1 MSESSYERR
10 LNEATKL
17 IEQGLHRQAVETA
30 GGGIDLLMQDLFEE
44 LKKKIN
50 PRDAAALQ
58 AAMSGTTTKGGAPRG
73 KLTFGGWIKLYE
85 AENLFA
91 RLEGSF
97 GYKFRYFNAGT
108 LKAILEAR
116 NLSAHE
122 DYQPT
127 RAESEVVRNNLAI
140 FLQETKRPAKEAEVI
155 LPTPKT
161 ERAKGNLPAWTSVA
175 TPNLDIRERRFD
187 LGIFAIHLGEIASE
201 SGTGQPEYADP
212 TTFFDLTYV
221 TRGLRA
227 QLISMMQRLGGRGQ
241 GASVV
246 QLDTTF
252 GGGKTHTLLAMYHLA
267 KHGHALR
274 GRDDVRALT
283 NEARVETPPQA
294 AVAVLDGSYLSPSQP
309 RKTDEGI
316 ILKTLW
322 GELAYQLGGAE
333 AYEFMR
339 GSDESMSA
347 PGSSDLTKMMRAVG
361 KPVLILIDELLDY
374 ATKAGAVKVGRGY
387 LVEQVQSFIKAL
399 TQAVDPH
406 PTALM
411 VLTLTSSPQQ
421 IFGEAARRLH
431 QDIAGQY
438 ATFKTILERV
448 QRTEVTAESAEI
460 YEILRRRLFE
470 RTGSAAEHE
479 SVATAY
485 WNYYRQNQNV
495 FPGEVIAPDYRQRVA
510 QAYPFH
516 PDLID
521 VLRDRWGTIQGFQK
535 TRGVLRLLALVVSN
549 LYRKNHGAPL
559 IHVGHIDLADPE
571 IRRELLGHV
580 DSPAGYDAAI
590 GSDIAGLPGSKAEA
604 LDQRI
609 GGDYYRFGLCEGLA
623 STLFMYSHSGAAGFV
638 GSSRPQLWLGVLQP
652 DVMPALA
659 ADSFSKLEGE
669 LWYMEK
675 EGMVF
680 RLGVDP
686 NLNMMLVQRMDALRQ
701 DSEKLSEMVY
711 NTVEAL
717 AGTKFGKPLIWPEDS
732 RLVRDNNTLKL
743 VIAPPAARFR
753 EDDSEMRAQLYIDE
767 ILKNA
772 GEKHRQFRNTVI
784 FALPT
789 PEGIANIEQSA
800 IRLIALEEIKNS
812 TGRTLKDYLRDELDQ
827 QLAAARVGLP
837 SAIWGAYIVTGTA
850 GRDDDYWIVWESGI
864 KPYRQSDTLSQRI
877 WDRLTDSERLL
888 EKFDPDYLVRSGDGR
903 FAILWPAD
911 QDAVKTQE
919 LWDAFARYDYLPML
933 ASQKVLQDTIAWGV
947 QRGLFGYATGSP
959 QKPDKIYFDEMVRAD
974 QCTISEFAWL
984 VSAEYARPLRYPP
997 PPPTITDTSDGFVPV
1012 DETDETGWEV
1022 VPEGDNPPPR
1032 GAVKYDG
1039 VNVEVQLDALNW
1051 RQFYNS
1057 VIQPLVA
1064 RGANVNITV
1073 NLKATHDEGFDLDFI
1088 ELSIKESVVQI
1099 SRTAKV
1105 EIKRQ
1110 DNA

>member
-1 MSESSYERR
+1 MPESPYERR
-10 LNEATKL
+10 LNEATQL
-17 IEQGLHRQAVETA
+17 IGQELYRQAVETA
-30 GGGIDLLMQDLFEE
+30 GGGIDLLMQNLYEE
-44 LKKKIN
+44 LKAKLGKY
-50 PRDAAALQ
+50 DAAALQ
-58 AAMSGTTTKGGAPRG
+58 AALNSFAPKAGAQKG

-85 AENLFA
+85 SENLFA

-97 GYKFRYFNAGT
+97 GYRFRYFNPGT

-127 RAESEVVRNNLAI
+127 RAESELVRNNLAI
-140 FLQETKRPAKEAEVI
+140 FLQETQRAPKEVEAVLPA
-155 LPTPKT
+155 PKP
-161 ERAKGNLPAWTSVA
+161 ERAKGKLPAWTSVA
-175 TPNLDIRERRFD
+175 TPNQDIRERRFD

-201 SGTGQPEYADP
+201 SGSGQPEYADP
-212 TTFFDLTYV
+212 STFFDLTYV

-227 QLISMMQRLGGRGQ
+227 QLISMMQRLSGRGQ

-274 GRDDVRALT
+274 ERDDVRALT
-283 NEARVETPPQA
+283 NEARVEAPPQA

-309 RKTDEGI
+309 RKTAEGI
-316 ILKTLW
+316 ALKTLW

-333 AYEFMR
+333 AYEYLR
-339 GSDESMSA
+339 ASDESMSA
-347 PGSSDLTKMMRAVG
+347 PGSSDLTRMLRAVG
-361 KPVLILIDELLDY
+361 KPILILIDELLDY
-374 ATKAGAVKVGRGY
+374 ATKAAAVKAGRGF
-387 LVEQVQSFIKAL
+387 LVEQAQSFIKAL

-421 IFGEAARRLH
+421 IFGDAARRLQ

-438 ATFKTILERV
+438 ATFKAILERV

-470 RTGSAAEHE
+470 RMGDAMEHE
-479 SVATAY
+479 TVAAAY

-495 FPGEVIAPDYRQRVA
+495 FPGEVIAPDYRQRLA

-580 DSPAGYDAAI
+580 DSPAGYDSAI
-590 GSDIAGLPGSKAEA
+590 GSDIAGLPGSKAET

-623 STLFMYSHSGAAGFV
+623 STLFMYSHSGASGFV
-638 GSSRPQLWLGVLQP
+638 GGSKPQLWLGVLQP

-659 ADSFSKLEGE
+659 SDAFSKLEGE

-701 DSEKLSEMVY
+701 DTDRLAEVVY
-711 NTVEAL
+711 NTL
-717 AGTKFGKPLIWPEDS
+717 DSIAGTKFGKAIIWPEDS
-732 RLVRDNNTLKL
+732 RLVRDNSHLKL
-743 VIAPPAARFR
+743 VIAPPSARFR
-753 EDDSEMRAQLYIDE
+753 EDDSEMRAQLYVDD

-772 GEKHRQFRNTVI
+772 ADKHRQFRNTVV
-784 FALPT
+784 FSLPT

-800 IRLIALEEIKNS
+800 IKLMALEEIKNS
-812 TGRTLKDYLRDELDQ
+812 TGHNLKDYLRDELDQ

-837 SAIWGAYIVTGTA
+837 SALWGAYIVTATA
-850 GRDDDYWIVWESGI
+850 GRNDDPWMTWETGI
-864 KPYRQSDTLSQRI
+864 KPYRQGDTLGDRI
-877 WDRLTDSERLL
+877 WNRLVDSERLS
-888 EKFDPDYLVRSGDGR
+888 EKFDPDYLIRNGDAR
-903 FAILWPAD
+903 FAFLWPSD
-911 QDAVKTQE
+911 QAAVRTQD
-919 LWDAFARYDYLPML
+919 LWAAFARYDYLPML

-959 QKPDKIYFDEMVRAD
+959 QKPDKIYFNEPMSAE
-974 QCTISEFAWL
+974 QCSISEFSWL
-984 VSAEYARPLRYPP
+984 VDTEHAQPLRYPSLQQTQAIP
-997 PPPTITDTSDGFVPV
+997 DPDGSARG
-1012 DETDETGWEV
+1012 E
-1022 VPEGDNPPPR
+1022 EGVS
-1032 GAVKYDG
+1032 GAGENIENHSSLHGATHYNAL
-1039 VNVEVQLDALNW
+1039 NVEIHLNPLDW

-1064 RGANVNITV
+1064 KGSNVAITV
-1073 NLKATHDEGFDLDFI
+1073 KLTATHDKGFDLDFI
-1088 ELSIKESVVQI
+1088 ELSIKESLLQI
-1099 SRTAKV
+1099 SRTAQV
-1105 EIKRQ
+1105 SVTTEQ
-1110 DNA
+1110 D

>member
-1 MSESSYERR
+1 MPESPYERR
-10 LNEATKL
+10 LNEATRL

-30 GGGIDLLMQDLFEE
+30 GGGIDLLMKDLFEE
-44 LKKKIN
+44 LKKKLN

-58 AAMSGTTTKGGAPRG
+58 AAFNSRASKSG
-73 KLTFGGWIKLYE
+73 KLTFGQWIALY
-85 AENLFA
+85 ADENLFA
-91 RLEGSF
+91 RLEGAF
-97 GYKFRYFNAGT
+97 KYKFRYFNEGT
-108 LKAILEAR
+108 LKTILAVR
-116 NLSAHE
+116 NDSVHE
-122 DYQPT
+122 DYQPH
-127 RAESEVVRNNLAI
+127 RAESELVRNNFVL
-140 FLQETKRPAKEAEVI
+140 FLSEVGRAPKEAETV
-155 LPTPKT
+155 LPAAKT
-161 ERAKGNLPAWTSVA
+161 ERAKGSLPAWTSIA
-175 TPNLDIRERRFD
+175 TPNRDIRERRFD

-201 SGTGQPEYADP
+201 SGSGQPEYADP
-212 TTFFDLTYV
+212 TTFFDLTYI
-221 TRGLRA
+221 TRGLRT
-227 QLISMMQRLGGRGQ
+227 QLVSMMQRLGGRGQ

-274 GRDDVRALT
+274 ERDDVRALT
-283 NEARVETPPQA
+283 NEARVEAPPQA

-309 RKTDEGI
+309 RKTDDGI
-316 ILKTLW
+316 VLKTLW

-333 AYEFMR
+333 AYEFVR
-339 GSDESMSA
+339 GSDEAMSA
-347 PGSSDLTKMMRAVG
+347 PGSNDLTRMMRAIG
-361 KPVLILIDELLDY
+361 RPVLILIDELLDY
-374 ATKAGAVKVGRGY
+374 ATKAAAVKVGRGY
-387 LVEQVQSFIKAL
+387 LVDQVQSFIKAL

-421 IFGEAARRLH
+421 IFGEAARRLQ

-470 RTGSAAEHE
+470 RTGDTAEHE
-479 SVATAY
+479 SIANAY
-485 WNYYRQNQNV
+485 WHYYRQNQNV
-495 FPGEVIAPDYRQRVA
+495 FPGEVTAPDYRQRIA

-638 GSSRPQLWLGVLQP
+638 GGSKPQLWLGVLQP

-659 ADSFSKLEGE
+659 ADAFSKLEGE

-701 DSEKLSEMVY
+701 DRDKLAEIIY
-711 NTVEAL
+711 DTVEVL
-717 AGTKFGKPLIWPEDS
+717 AGAKFGKAVIWPEDS
-732 RLVRDNNTLKL
+732 RLVRDNNALKL
-743 VIAPPAARFR
+743 VIAPPNACFR
-753 EDDSEMRAQLYIDE
+753 EDDPEMRAQLYIDD

-772 GEKHRQFRNTVI
+772 GDKHRQFRNTVI

-789 PEGIANIEQSA
+789 PEGYANMEQAA
-800 IRLIALEEIKNS
+800 IRLIALEEIKSS
-812 TGRTLKDYLRDELDQ
+812 TGRNLKDYLRDELEQ

-837 SAIWGAYIVTGTA
+837 SAIWGAYIVTATA
-850 GRDDDYWIVWESGI
+850 GRDDYWIVWESGI

-888 EKFDPDYLVRSGDGR
+888 EKFDPDYLIRSGDGR

-911 QDAVKTQE
+911 QSAVKTQD

-974 QCTISEFAWL
+974 QCAISEFAWL

-997 PPPTITDTSDGFVPV
+997 PPPTVKGDLDGFEPA
-1012 DETDETGWEV
+1012 DETSETGWEV
-1022 VPEGDNPPPR
+1022 IPDGDDSPTR
-1032 GAVKYDG
+1032 VTAKYNG
-1039 VNVEVQLDALNW
+1039 VSVEVQLDALNW

-1073 NLKATHDEGFDLDFI
+1073 NLNATHDEGFDLDFI

-1099 SRTAKV
+1099 NRTAKV

>member
-1 MSESSYERR
+1 MPESPYERR

-30 GGGIDLLMQDLFEE
+30 GGGIDLLMKDLFEE
-44 LKKKIN
+44 LKKKVN

-58 AAMSGTTTKGGAPRG
+58 GAFNSRAPKSG
-73 KLTFGGWIKLYE
+73 KLTFGQWIALY
-85 AENLFA
+85 ADENLFA
-91 RLEGSF
+91 RLEGAF
-97 GYKFRYFNAGT
+97 KFKFRYFNEGT
-108 LKAILEAR
+108 LKTILAVR
-116 NLSAHE
+116 NDSVHE
-122 DYQPT
+122 DYQPH
-127 RAESEVVRNNLAI
+127 RAESELVRNNFVL
-140 FLQETKRPAKEAEVI
+140 FLSEVGRAPKEAETM
-155 LPTPKT
+155 LPAAKT
-161 ERAKGNLPAWTSVA
+161 ERAKGNLPAWTTIA
-175 TPNLDIRERRFD
+175 TPNRDIRERRFD

-201 SGTGQPEYADP
+201 SGSGQPEYADP

-274 GRDDVRALT
+274 ERDEVRGLT

-309 RKTDEGI
+309 RKTAEGI
-316 ILKTLW
+316 VLKTLW

-333 AYEFMR
+333 AYEFLR
-339 GSDESMSA
+339 GSDEAMSA
-347 PGSSDLTKMMRAVG
+347 PGSNDLTQMMRAVG
-361 KPVLILIDELLDY
+361 KPILILIDELLDY

-387 LVEQVQSFIKAL
+387 LVDQVQSFVKAL

-421 IFGEAARRLH
+421 IFGEAARRLQ

-470 RTGSAAEHE
+470 RTGETAELE
-479 SVATAY
+479 AVATAY

-495 FPGEVIAPDYRQRVA
+495 FPGEVTAPDYRQRVA

-623 STLFMYSHSGAAGFV
+623 STLFMFSHSGAAGFV
-638 GSSRPQLWLGVLQP
+638 GGSRPQLWLGVLQP

-659 ADSFSKLEGE
+659 ADAFSKLEGE

-701 DSEKLSEMVY
+701 DRDKLGEVVY

-717 AGTKFGKPLIWPEDS
+717 AGTKFGKAVIWPEDS
-732 RLVRDNNTLKL
+732 RLVRDNNALKL
-743 VIAPPAARFR
+743 VIAPPDACFR
-753 EDDSEMRAQLYIDE
+753 EDDPEMRAQLYIDD

-772 GEKHRQFRNTVI
+772 GDKHRQFRNTVI

-789 PEGIANIEQSA
+789 PDGFANMEQAA
-800 IRLIALEEIKNS
+800 IRLIALEEIKSS
-812 TGRTLKDYLRDELDQ
+812 TGRNLKDYLRDELDQ

-850 GRDDDYWIVWESGI
+850 GRDDYWIVWESGI

-888 EKFDPDYLVRSGDGR
+888 EKFDPDYLIRSGDGR

-911 QDAVKTQE
+911 QTAVKTQD
-919 LWDAFARYDYLPML
+919 LWDAFARYDYLPIL

-947 QRGLFGYATGSP
+947 QRGLFGYATGTP
-959 QKPDKIYFDEMVRAD
+959 QKPDKIFFDEMVRAD
-974 QCTISEFAWL
+974 QCAISEFAWL

-997 PPPTITDTSDGFVPV
+997 PPPTVTGDSDGFEPAN
-1012 DETDETGWEV
+1012 ETDKTGWEV
-1022 VPEGDNPPPR
+1022 IPDGDDPPTR
-1032 GAVKYDG
+1032 VTAKYNG

-1073 NLKATHDEGFDLDFI
+1073 NLNATHDEGFDLDFI

-1110 DNA
+1110 DNP

>member
-1 MSESSYERR
+1 MAKSTWEKR
-10 LNEATKL
+10 LQEAKSL
-17 IEQGLHRQAVETA
+17 MEQGMHRQAVETA
-30 GGGIDLLMQDLFEE
+30 GGGIDLLMKELFDE
-44 LKKKIN
+44 LKGKLA
-50 PRDAAALQ
+50 RHDAAALQ
-58 AAMSGTTTKGGAPRG
+58 GAYNNRAPKGGNQAG
-73 KLTFGGWIKLYE
+73 KLTFGGWIGLFND
-85 AENLFA
+85 ENLFA
-91 RLEGSF
+91 RLEGAF
-97 GYKFRYFNAGT
+97 KYKFRYFNPG
-108 LKAILEAR
+108 ILQTILQVR
-116 NLSAHE
+116 NDCVHE

-127 RAESEVVRNNLAI
+127 SAESSLVSSNFAL
-140 FLQETKRPAKEAEVI
+140 FLQETGRAPAEAAEI
-155 LPTPKT
+155 IPEPKPD
-161 ERAKGNLPAWTSVA
+161 RSRGNLTPWTRVA

-187 LGIFAIHLGEIASE
+187 LGIFAIHLGEIASG
-201 SGTGQPEYADP
+201 SGHGQPEYADP
-212 TTFFDLTYV
+212 MTFFDLTYV
-221 TRGLRA
+221 TRGLRT
-227 QLISMMQRLGGRGQ
+227 QLVSMMQRLSGRGQ

-246 QLDTTF
+246 QIDTTF

-274 GRDDVRALT
+274 DRADVRSLT
-283 NEARVETPPQA
+283 NEAREETPPQA
-294 AVAVLDGSYLSPSQP
+294 AVVVLDGSYLSPSQP
-309 RKTDEGI
+309 RHTPEGI

-333 AYEFMR
+333 AYEMLR
-339 GSDESMSA
+339 TSDENMSA
-347 PGSSDLTKMMRAVG
+347 PGSRDLKELLQALG
-361 KPVLILIDELLDY
+361 QPVLILIDELLDY

-399 TQAVDPH
+399 SQAVDAH
-406 PTALM
+406 PKALM

-421 IFGEAARRLH
+421 IFGEAARRLQ

-438 ATFKTILERV
+438 ATFKAILERV

-470 RTGSAAEHE
+470 QTGHPSDHE
-479 SVATAY
+479 AVANAY
-485 WNYYRQNQNV
+485 WQYYRQNQTV
-495 FPGEVIAPDYRQRVA
+495 FPGETIAPDYRQRIA

-549 LYRKNHGAPL
+549 LYRQNHGAPL
-559 IHVGHIDLADPE
+559 IHVGHIDLSDPE

-580 DSPAGYDAAI
+580 DSPGGYDSAI

-623 STLFMYSHSGAAGFV
+623 TSLFMYSHSGAAGFV
-638 GSSRPQLWLGVLQP
+638 GGSKPQLWLGMLQP

-659 ADSFSKLEGE
+659 ADAFSKLESE

-675 EGMVF
+675 EGTVY

-701 DSEKLSEMVY
+701 DRDKLVEIVY
-711 NTVEAL
+711 STVEAL
-717 AGTKFGKPLIWPEDS
+717 AGTNFGKAIIWAEDS

-743 VIAPPAARFR
+743 VIAPPSATFR
-753 EDDSEMRAQLYIDE
+753 EDDPELRAQLYMDD

-772 GEKHRQFRNTVI
+772 GDRHRQFRNTII

-789 PEGIANIEQSA
+789 PEGMANIEQAA

-812 TGRTLKDYLRDELDQ
+812 TGRNLKDYLREELDQ

-850 GRDDDYWIVWESGI
+850 GRDNDYWIVWESGI
-864 KPYRQSDTLSQRI
+864 KPYRQNDTLSQRI
-877 WDRLTDSERLL
+877 WERLTDSERLL

-911 QDAVKTQE
+911 QFAVKTQD
-919 LWDAFARYDYLPML
+919 LWDSFARYDYLPML
-933 ASQKVLQDTIAWGV
+933 ASQRVLQETIAWGV

-959 QKPDKIYFDEMVRAD
+959 QKPDNLYFNQPVRAD
-974 QCTISEFAWL
+974 QCPISEFAWL
-984 VSAEYARPLRYPP
+984 VSATHANDLLTPP
-997 PPPTITDTSDGFVPV
+997 PVSDEWQLTDEP
-1012 DETDETGWEV
+1012 TDETF
-1022 VPEGDNPPPR
+1022 EGDDTATPDESMPSASR
-1032 GAVKYDG
+1032 RYGEI
-1039 VNVEVQLDALNW
+1039 NVDIDVEPLDW

-1057 VIQPLVA
+1057 VIEPLIKK
-1064 RGANVNITV
+1064 GAKVRLHI
-1073 NLKATHDEGFDLDFI
+1073 NLSATHENGFDVDFV
-1088 ELSIKESVVQI
+1088 ELSIRESIVQI
-1099 SRTAKV
+1099 NR
-1105 EIKRQ
+1105 
-1110 DNA
+1110 NAQIDIEEK